1 MCAGSVRKV
10 AVPSGWLGYPG
21 ALYIDA
27 YYGLLLECVVRAWG
41 VVGVHAV
48 ECDEELYAR

>member
-1 MCAGSVRKV
+1 MGGIREECCGAVR
-10 AVPSGWLGYPG
+10 LGYPG

-48 ECDEELYAR
+48 ECDEELYAS